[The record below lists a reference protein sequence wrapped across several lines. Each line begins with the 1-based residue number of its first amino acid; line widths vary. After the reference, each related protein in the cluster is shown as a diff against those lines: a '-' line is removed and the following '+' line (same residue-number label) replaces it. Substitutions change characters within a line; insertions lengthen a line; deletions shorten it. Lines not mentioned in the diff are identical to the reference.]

1 MPVRFVEKQR
11 VSKGVGRW
19 LKPLVAFEAVV
30 IILVMS
36 LLLSQD
42 GPSSPREWVGLIGLV
57 VLAGGVLPAI
67 LWTMQ
72 LRVRVDDRLYS
83 IRLWPWPFK
92 SQVRRREIR
101 EVYAREVDPMRDYGG
116 WGLKGKRRD
125 LLYSLGG
132 KRAVTVE
139 YRRKGQTRKLTVTT
153 ERADELLAALA
164 SQD

>member
-1 MPVRFVEKQR
+1 MPAQFAEKQR

-19 LKPLVAFEAVV
+19 LKPLAAFEAVIV
-30 IILVMS
+30 ILVMS
-36 LLLSQD
+36 LLLSQE
-42 GPSSPREWVGLIGLV
+42 SPNSPWEWVGLIGLA

-83 IRLWPWPFK
+83 VRLWPWPFK
-92 SQVRRREIR
+92 SQVRRREIK

-116 WGLKGKRRD
+116 WGLKGKRPD

-132 KRAVTVE
+132 KQAVTVE
-139 YRRKGQTRKLTVTT
+139 YRRKGRTRKLTVTT
-153 ERADELLAALA
+153 ERADELLAALT
-164 SQD
+164 S

>member
-11 VSKGVGRW
+11 VSKDVGRW
-19 LKPLVAFEAVV
+19 LKPLAAFEAV
-30 IILVMS
+30 IILLVMS

-42 GPSSPREWVGLIGLV
+42 GPSSPWEWVGLIGLA

-72 LRVRVDDRLYS
+72 LRVRVDNRHYTV
-83 IRLWPWPFK
+83 RLWPTPFK
-92 SQVRRREIR
+92 SQVARREIR

-132 KRAVTVE
+132 KKAVTVE
-139 YRRKGQTRKLTVTT
+139 FRRKGQTRKLTVTT
-153 ERADELLAALA
+153 ERADELLAAL
-164 SQD
+164 SS

>member
-11 VSKGVGRW
+11 VSKDVGRW
-19 LKPLVAFEAVV
+19 LKPLAVFEAVV
-30 IILVMS
+30 ITLVVS
-36 LLLSQD
+36 LLLIKE
-42 GPSSPREWVGLIGLV
+42 GPSSAWEWVGLIGLV

-132 KRAVTVE
+132 KKAVTVE
-139 YRRKGQTRKLTVTT
+139 FRRKGQTRKLTVTT
-153 ERADELLAALA
+153 ERADELLAAL
-164 SQD
+164 SS

>member
-11 VSKGVGRW
+11 VSKDVGRW
-19 LKPLVAFEAVV
+19 LKPLAVFEAVI

-36 LLLSQD
+36 LVLSQES
-42 GPSSPREWVGLIGLV
+42 PSSPWAWVGLIGLV
-57 VLAGGVLPAI
+57 VLAGGILPAI

-83 IRLWPWPFK
+83 VRLWPWPFK
-92 SQVRRREIR
+92 SQVPRRAIR
-101 EVYAREVDPMRDYGG
+101 EVYTREVDPMRDYGG
-116 WGLKGKRRD
+116 WGLKGKRPD

-132 KRAVTVE
+132 KRAVTIE

-153 ERADELLAALA
+153 ERADELLAAL
-164 SQD
+164 SS

>member
-11 VSKGVGRW
+11 VSKDVGRW
-19 LKPLVAFEAVV
+19 LKPLAAFEAV
-30 IILVMS
+30 IILLVMS

-42 GPSSPREWVGLIGLV
+42 GPSSPWEWVGLVGLV

-72 LRVRVDDRLYS
+72 LRVRVDNRHYTV
-83 IRLWPWPFK
+83 RLWPTPFK
-92 SQVRRREIR
+92 SQVARREIR

-132 KRAVTVE
+132 KKAVTVE
-139 YRRKGQTRKLTVTT
+139 FRRKGQTRKLTVTT
-153 ERADELLAALA
+153 ERADELLAAL
-164 SQD
+164 SS